1 MTTDRHGIVG
11 FTHLDDQGRISMVDV
26 GGKEATTRVAVARGS
41 ISMSRDAFTAVVSN
55 RVAKGNV
62 LATAK
67 IAGIMAAKNT
77 AQTIPLCH
85 PLPIEQVSLE
95 FFPREED
102 ASIEVEASVKV
113 SGKTGV
119 EMEALH
125 AASIA
130 LLTIYDMCKAIDKSM
145 VISGI
150 RLMEKSGGKSGH
162 FKRTAE

>member
-1 MTTDRHGIVG
+1 MG
-11 FTHLDDQGRISMVDV
+11 FTHLDDKGRISMVDV
-26 GGKEATTRVAVARGS
+26 TGKEATARVAVARGS
-41 ISMSRDAFTAVVSN
+41 ITMSREAFDAVTAD

-67 IAGIMAAKNT
+67 IAAVMAAKNT
-77 AQTIPLCH
+77 AHTIPLCH
-85 PLPIEQVSLE
+85 PLPIDQVAVE
-95 FFPREED
+95 FFPREESL
-102 ASIEVEASVKV
+102 SIEVQTTVKV

-130 LLTIYDMCKAIDKSM
+130 LLTIYDMCKAIDKTM

-150 RLMEKSGGKSGH
+150 RLVEKSGGKSGH
-162 FKRTAE
+162 FKRPGG